1 MSCVPG
7 LSVAPDFVCQFGC
20 WGLSVIA
27 VDVDVRQPW
36 FLMPVPPSNRAVF
49 ISVWCSSF
57 LLTTEDRC
65 EGVKGEEACG
75 EEVLF
80 PTEGGCYLDSV

>member
-1 MSCVPG
+1 MSYVPG
-7 LSVAPDFVCQFGC
+7 LSLAPAFVYQFGC

-27 VDVDVRQPW
+27 VDVDVRQLW
-36 FLMPVPPSNRAVF
+36 FLMPVPPSSRAAC
-49 ISVWCSSF
+49 ISVWCSFF

-65 EGVKGEEACG
+65 EVVKGEEACG

-80 PTEGGCYLDSV
+80 PTEGRCYLDDV